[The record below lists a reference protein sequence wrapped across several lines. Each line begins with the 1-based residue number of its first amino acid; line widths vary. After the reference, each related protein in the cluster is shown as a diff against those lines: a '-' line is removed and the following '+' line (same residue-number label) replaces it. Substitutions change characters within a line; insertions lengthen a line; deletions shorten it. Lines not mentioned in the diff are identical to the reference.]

1 MHTIQTFNIGLS
13 LKTERQWLHKNL
25 HIDE

>member
-13 LKTERQWLHKNL
+13 LKAERQWLHKNL
-25 HIDE
+25 HNDQ